1 MPEDFV
7 WAYSGVGPE
16 GEEEGWDLKAVREST
31 SENVPHSPVVKN
43 VPNSAGEMGSVPGL
57 RRCLMS
63 QSS

>member
-31 SENVPHSPVVKN
+31 SENEVRLFIMV
-43 VPNSAGEMGSVPGL
+43 GST
-57 RRCLMS
+57 
-63 QSS
+63 